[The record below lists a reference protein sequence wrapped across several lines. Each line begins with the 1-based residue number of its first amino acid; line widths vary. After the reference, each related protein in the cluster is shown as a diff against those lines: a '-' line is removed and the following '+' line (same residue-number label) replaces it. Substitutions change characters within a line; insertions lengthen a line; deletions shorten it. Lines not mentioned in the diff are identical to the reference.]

1 MQYRELFARVNLY
14 AGGFETFYL
23 DSSRL
28 DKQELE
34 NMEEN
39 ISEALKLD
47 STNYLLWIY
56 RAIVEF
62 ARENYEDSL
71 EALIETERSPKLSWA
86 LMARD
91 LIQKKIDGRNWY
103 DPESGIGADYFEPW
117 IKTAYDPTEIY
128 VLLTFL
134 NNVNQNESALELAN
148 KAIRLYPQD
157 SRLRMSQIAAAMALK
172 DRKTA
177 EAGMNELKKM
187 NALTNAQQYEMAKF
201 VNELGDADSALKQ
214 MSTLITQEPS
224 NPTFLYYIG
233 KLFFDRGVYDS
244 AKTYFEKT
252 LTLDVSNPDT
262 YFYNGRCAYELG
274 DFATALDQFNEA
286 HEKDEH
292 NRTYTLW
299 VANALRRLSMID
311 DALSTYSVIITDWE
325 GNADLRASA
334 DEVLKKDVAF
344 AYYQRALL
352 YQIKRKRSEA
362 SEDFA
367 DAEKLDPNNL
377 EFTKGY
383 VTFLYEAGDPKDVL
397 DKLKVVENVPDAM
410 DATRYYVKGLA
421 LLKLDKRAEAL
432 TAFELARDSGFADL
446 EETGISGL
454 RDPAEIY
461 ERIGYMYRD
470 AGRKHEA
477 AEMLKHYIEIS
488 KFLSDRSKR
497 EISNEIDH
505 L

>member
-1 MQYRELFARVNLY
+1 
-14 AGGFETFYL
+14 
-23 DSSRL
+23 
-28 DKQELE
+28 
-34 NMEEN
+34 
-39 ISEALKLD
+39 
-47 STNYLLWIY
+47 
-56 RAIVEF
+56 
-62 ARENYEDSL
+62 
-71 EALIETERSPKLSWA
+71 
-86 LMARD
+86 
-91 LIQKKIDGRNWY
+91 
-103 DPESGIGADYFEPW
+103 
-117 IKTAYDPTEIY
+117 
-128 VLLTFL
+128 
-134 NNVNQNESALELAN
+134 
-148 KAIRLYPQD
+148 
-157 SRLRMSQIAAAMALK
+157 
-172 DRKTA
+172 
-177 EAGMNELKKM
+177 
-187 NALTNAQQYEMAKF
+187 
-201 VNELGDADSALKQ
+201 
-214 MSTLITQEPS
+214 
-224 NPTFLYYIG
+224 
-233 KLFFDRGVYDS
+233 
-244 AKTYFEKT
+244 
-252 LTLDVSNPDT
+252 
-262 YFYNGRCAYELG
+262 
-274 DFATALDQFNEA
+274 
-286 HEKDEH
+286 
-292 NRTYTLW
+292 
-299 VANALRRLSMID
+299 MID

-367 DAEKLDPNNL
+367 DAEKLDPNNI

-470 AGRKHEA
+470 AGRKNEA